1 MALRLNDKY
10 VKDFVSEAELASIQ
24 SEISAAHKTLLTGS
38 GEGSDFL
45 GWVDL
50 PNNYDKEEFA
60 RIKVAAEKV
69 KKSCD
74 VFIVIGA
81 DLDLVAYRLD
91 VTLEFAV
98 AVLCANVACAEL
110 GKKLF
115 APYCLNKVCNCH
127 NKIFLS
133 FLAFGLF

>member
-10 VKDFVSEAELASIQ
+10 IKDFVSEAELAAIQ

-38 GEGSDFL
+38 GEGNDFL

-69 KKSCD
+69 KKNCD
-74 VFIVIGA
+74 VFIVIPLGCNFPPPR
-81 DLDLVAYRLD
+81 D
-91 VTLEFAV
+91 AV
-98 AVLCANVACAEL
+98 
-110 GKKLF
+110 F
-115 APYCLNKVCNCH
+115 RTPH
-127 NKIFLS
+127 R
-133 FLAFGLF
+133 